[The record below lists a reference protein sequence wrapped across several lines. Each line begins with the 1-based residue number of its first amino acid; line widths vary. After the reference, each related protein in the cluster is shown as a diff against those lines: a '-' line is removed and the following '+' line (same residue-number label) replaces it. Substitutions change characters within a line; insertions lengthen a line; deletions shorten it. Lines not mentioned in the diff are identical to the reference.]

1 MNRPTPKSLGAEARA
16 HLQKIEPQLRR
27 GLASLIGVFWHSH
40 HGDAHG
46 HSHAHGH
53 DHGHEHGHGSAEA
66 LLASSERGIFALKWS
81 FIIMAGVGLV
91 ESTIVLLSGSV
102 ALFADMIHN
111 FADATTAI
119 PLWIAFRLARRP
131 ATKTFT
137 YGLGRAEDL
146 AGLVI
151 VAVICFSTVMAGWQA
166 LERLLHPQHL
176 AHMGLVALMGLVS
189 WGGNEAVARLRI
201 SIGREINS
209 AALVADGQHARID
222 ALTALA
228 VVAGAL
234 LVLLGLPW
242 ADPLVGILITI
253 SLASIVWQSSRTVVT
268 RMLDGTDPE
277 LLEEIT
283 HTAEHVRGLRAVSA
297 ARARWIGHDLHVEAV
312 IDVAAGASLAEAR
325 AIAARFRAELF
336 EHLPGLAAA
345 IVTFDAPARAPETE
359 AEPFCFASALAAGEI
374 AAEGSGTAR
383 HLVLRLRRSREGL
396 SAVLEPV
403 GGAREPLAL
412 HDHRGTS
419 QPTSATSG
427 ILHLT
432 AEGESLDVAFRL

>member
-1 MNRPTPKSLGAEARA
+1 MNQPTLKSLSAEARA
-16 HLQKIEPQLRR
+16 LGQKILPQLHL
-27 GLASLIGVFWHSH
+27 GLGRVVGVFWHSH
-40 HGDAHG
+40 GDD
-46 HSHAHGH
+46 H
-53 DHGHEHGHGSAEA
+53 DHDHDHAGAEA

-81 FIIMAGVGLV
+81 FIIMAGVGLL
-91 ESTIVLLSGSV
+91 EIAIVAASGSV

-146 AGLVI
+146 AGLFI
-151 VAVICFSTVMAGWQA
+151 VALICFSTVMAGWQA
-166 LERLLHPQHL
+166 LERLAHPQHL
-176 AHMGLVALMGLVS
+176 DHMGLVALMGLVS

-228 VVAGAL
+228 VVVGAL
-234 LVLLGLPW
+234 LVLVGLPW

-253 SLASIVWQSSRTVVT
+253 SLAGIVWQSSRTVVT

-277 LLEEIT
+277 LLAEIT
-283 HTAEHVRGLRAVSA
+283 HTAEHVPGLRAVSV
-297 ARARWIGHDLHVEAV
+297 ARARWIGHALHVETV

-336 EHLPGLAAA
+336 DHLPGLAAA
-345 IVTFDAPARAPETE
+345 IVTFDAPGVRAGLDVES
-359 AEPFCFASALAAGEI
+359 FRFASGLAAGEI
-374 AAEGSGTAR
+374 AAVGAGAAR
-383 HLVLRLRRSREGL
+383 HLVVRLRRSHEGL
-396 SAVLEPV
+396 SVSFEPADGV
-403 GGAREPLAL
+403 PEPLAL
-412 HDHRGTS
+412 HDGMGTS
-419 QPTSATSG
+419 RPTPATSG
-427 ILHLT
+427 VLHLK
-432 AEGESLDVAFRL
+432 AEGESLAIAFRL